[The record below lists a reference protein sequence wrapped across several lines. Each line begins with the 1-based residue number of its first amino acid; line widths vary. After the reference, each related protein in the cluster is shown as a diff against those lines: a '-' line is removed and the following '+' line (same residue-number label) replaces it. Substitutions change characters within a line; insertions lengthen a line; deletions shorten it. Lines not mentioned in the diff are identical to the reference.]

1 MVDEAKIHIEQWH
14 KDLVFLLPPFPT
26 ATHLAQKAHID
37 SLAFLVMKVI
47 DFKGSERTR
56 ESIFSAEP
64 KSGYTPMGA
73 RYTWNWYIDERK

>member
-1 MVDEAKIHIEQWH
+1 MLKGSITAKRFSH
-14 KDLVFLLPPFPT
+14 LL
-26 ATHLAQKAHID
+26 ALD
-37 SLAFLVMKVI
+37 SLAFLVVKVI
-47 DFKGSERTR
+47 NFKGSERTR

>member
-1 MVDEAKIHIEQWH
+1 M
-14 KDLVFLLPPFPT
+14 
-26 ATHLAQKAHID
+26 LALD
-37 SLAFLVMKVI
+37 SLAFLVVKVI

-73 RYTWNWYIDERK
+73 RYTWRWYIELDSLVVLFSAAQKT